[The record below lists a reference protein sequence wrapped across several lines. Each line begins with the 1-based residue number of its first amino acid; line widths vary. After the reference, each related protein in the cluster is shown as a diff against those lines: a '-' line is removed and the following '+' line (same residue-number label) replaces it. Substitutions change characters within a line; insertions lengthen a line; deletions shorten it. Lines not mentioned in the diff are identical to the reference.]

1 MSYRSLAV
9 LIVFAAACNK
19 AKSAAPGGGGG
30 MPPMPVEVAAAI
42 RDTVVDAVQATGP
55 IEAVQSVELRPE
67 VEGRIVDILVREGQ
81 NVEAGTALFKV
92 DDTELKAQ
100 VARAEADRDLAQ
112 RALERTKQLMAQ
124 NASSQADLER
134 ADATARG
141 AQASYDLLKTRLDR
155 TLVRAPF
162 GGVVG
167 RRLVSIGTYVNSQ
180 TPLISLQSVNPQH
193 ASFQVPERYADRLR
207 RGQLV
212 SFQVAA
218 LPGKNFSG
226 EVVFVDPVV
235 ELPARTI
242 LIKARVPNPRRQL
255 QTGMFIEARL
265 ATDIRPKALVVPE
278 DAILPL
284 QGSTYVW
291 VVKEGKAD
299 RREVTVGVR
308 TAGWAEILGGG
319 LAAGDQVVVGG
330 LERLFPGATVMPQ
343 VVERHRAAPTAE
355 TPRAGPP
362 SHAVARAPRSRRDT
376 RRRGAPDCA
385 SRSPSP
391 AMAPP

>member
-1 MSYRSLAV
+1 MSYRALAV
-9 LIVFAAACNK
+9 LLLFAAPAACKK
-19 AKSAAPGGGGG
+19 ANSAAGGGPGGGGFA
-30 MPPMPVEVAAAI
+30 MPVEVAAAI
-42 RDTVVDAVQATGP
+42 RDTVVDAIAATGQ

-67 VEGRIVDILVREGQ
+67 VDGRIVEILVREGQ
-81 NVEAGTALFKV
+81 QVDAGTGLFKV
-92 DDTELKAQ
+92 DDAELKAQ
-100 VARAEADRDLAQ
+100 VARAEADRDVAQ
-112 RALERTKQLMAQ
+112 RNLERTKQLMVQ

-134 ADATARG
+134 ADAGYRS

-155 TLVRAPF
+155 TIVRAPF

-180 TPLISLQSVNPQH
+180 TPLISLQSVNPQD

-218 LPGKNFSG
+218 IPGKNFSG

-242 LIKARVPNPRRQL
+242 LIKARVPNPERQL
-255 QTGMFIEARL
+255 QAGMFIEARL
-265 ATDIRPKALVVPE
+265 ATDIRPNAVVVPE

-299 RREVTVGVR
+299 RREVTLGVR
-308 TAGWAEILGGG
+308 TAGWAEIRGSGIE
-319 LAAGDQVVVGG
+319 AGDQVVVGG
-330 LERLFPGATVMPQ
+330 AERLFPGAPLMPQ
-343 VVERHRAAPTAE
+343 VVERHRGVPTAG
-355 TPRAGPP
+355 AGG
-362 SHAVARAPRSRRDT
+362 ASRRG
-376 RRRGAPDCA
+376 RR
-385 SRSPSP
+385 
-391 AMAPP
+391 